1 MRLSA
6 ADRWRRV
13 EEICQAALDR
23 AAPERS
29 SFVVA
34 ACEGDEELRREV
46 EAIVGHTDRAAG
58 FLSEPISAV
67 AAAAL
72 REEAVSL
79 IGRRVGSY
87 HIQSSLGAGG
97 MGEVYRAHDTELG
110 REVAIKVLPPAFVA
124 DRDRLARFERE
135 ARVLAALNH
144 PNIAAIYGVVPV
156 DAGRALVLELVDGET
171 LAERISAHPSGL
183 AVGETLGIARQIA
196 EALEAAHEKGIVHRD
211 VKPANIKL
219 TPTGIVKVLDFGLAK
234 GGEESAPH
242 ASQSPTLTAGGT
254 REGMLL
260 GTAAYMSPEQARGQS
275 VDQRADIWAFGCVLF
290 EMLTGHMAFPGHT
303 VSDHI
308 ASILE
313 REPEW
318 TTLPAA
324 TPPRIHR
331 LLRRCLAKDLRRRL
345 PDVAVARL
353 EIDDPLDETGSTANS
368 IRQSRTWMQITTAAL
383 LVIGLVLLAAVGLI
397 RRDHRN
403 DSIALDLGPPDGY
416 RFLGL
421 PGTVAIS
428 PDGQHVVFPVVPT
441 DAGPSASELGIDA
454 TGLRRADGAL
464 LNIRDFTSPTA
475 RPLAGTEGGTFPF
488 WSPDGRFVGFVSDGV
503 LKKIS
508 VTDGS
513 VMQLA
518 DGASGRA
525 TWSAAS
531 IILFTGS
538 DGRLRR
544 VADNGGATTIASELD
559 KSRGEYSHA
568 WPVFLPDGRRFIYVA
583 RSNEAAMSAVYLST
597 IDSTART
604 RLMGAVTSVEYASGY
619 LLYERSGSL
628 IAQRFDDAAAQLTGG
643 PRLIIGSIATGG
655 AYSSVAVSV
664 SQNGVMVYRRGPSRS
679 VIGGLGELTWF
690 DRSGDKSKAIT
701 PPGYYRYASL
711 SPDGRRVAVMFSADG
726 RSFDVWQVDLER
738 NVPTRFTFNGDD
750 DFWPVAWTR
759 DAKYVAFASR
769 HQPGRAYDLYRRL
782 ADGASAD
789 ELLYESPDP
798 KHPTGF
804 SPDGKILLF
813 TRDTGPPKN
822 ADVWALPIDA
832 PRDPFPVVSTPFN
845 EGSAVFSPDGR
856 WIAYVSDDT
865 GAMQVYVEPFPPT
878 GSRFRLSTTGG
889 TSPMWTRGGREVV
902 YATTEQEFMA
912 VDVTV
917 AGPAIRVSAPQH
929 LFAHPHIGGNWNH
942 FAVDSA
948 GDQFLLTVPQKDT
961 YGAMT
966 VVLNWPSL
974 LQK

>member
-1 MRLSA
+1 VAFEPGTRLGA
-6 ADRWRRV
+6 Y
-13 EEICQAALDR
+13 EIL
-23 AAPERS
+23 
-29 SFVVA
+29 
-34 ACEGDEELRREV
+34 
-46 EAIVGHTDRAAG
+46 T
-58 FLSEPISAV
+58 
-67 AAAAL
+67 
-72 REEAVSL
+72 L
-79 IGRRVGSY
+79 IGS
-87 HIQSSLGAGG
+87 GG
-97 MGEVYRAHDTELG
+97 MGEVYRARDSRLHRD
-110 REVAIKVLPPAFVA
+110 VAIKVLQSEVA
-124 DRDRLARFERE
+124 GDHDRLARFERE
-135 ARVLAALNH
+135 AQVLASLNH
-144 PNIAAIYGVVPV
+144 PNIAHIHGIEDSTGTP
-156 DAGRALVLELVDGET
+156 ALVMELVEGPT
-171 LAERISAHPSGL
+171 LADRIAKGPIPL
-183 AVGETLGIARQIA
+183 DEALPVAKQIA
-196 EALEAAHEKGIVHRD
+196 EALEAAHDKGIIHRD
-211 VKPANIKL
+211 LKPANIKVRPDGAI
-219 TPTGIVKVLDFGLAK
+219 TVLDFGLAK
-234 GGEESAPH
+234 LAEPSGPA
-242 ASQSPTLTAGGT
+242 ASGSPSLSPTITAPAVMTGLGVV
-254 REGMLL
+254 L
-260 GTAAYMSPEQARGQS
+260 GTAPYMSPEQARGRP
-275 VDQRADIWAFGCVLF
+275 VDRRSDIWAFGCVLF
-290 EMLTGHMAFPGHT
+290 EMLTGRLAFPGNT

-308 ASILE
+308 AAILE
-313 REPEW
+313 REPAW
-318 TTLPAA
+318 TTLPAG

-331 LLRRCLAKDLRRRL
+331 LLRRCLAKDVRRRL
-345 PDVAVARL
+345 PDIAVARL
-353 EIDDPLDETGSTANS
+353 EIDEPLDEAGSTAGAR
-368 IRQSRTWMQITTAAL
+368 RQSRTLMQITMAAL
-383 LVIGLVLLAAVGLI
+383 LAVGLILVVVGLI
-397 RRDHRN
+397 RRDHRS

-428 PDGQHVVFPVVPT
+428 PDGRQVVFPAVPT
-441 DAGPSASELGIDA
+441 DTGPSASELGIDA

-464 LNIRDFTSPTA
+464 LNIREFTSPTA
-475 RPLAGTEGGTFPF
+475 RPLTGTEGGTFPF

-525 TWSAAS
+525 AWSSAS
-531 IILFTGS
+531 IVLFTGS

-544 VADNGGATTIASELD
+544 VADNGGAATIVSELD
-559 KSRGEYSHA
+559 KSRGEYAHA
-568 WPVFLPDGRRFIYVA
+568 WPVFLPGGRRFIYLA
-583 RSNEAAMSAVYLST
+583 RSNELAMSAVYLSS
-597 IDSTART
+597 IDSTARR
-604 RLMGAVTSVEYASGY
+604 RLMNAVTSVEYASGY

-628 IAQRFDDAAAQLTGG
+628 IAQRFDDAAGEFTSD
-643 PRLIIGSIATGG
+643 PKLIIGSIATGG
-655 AYSSVAVSV
+655 AYSSVAVSA
-664 SQNGVMVYRRGPSRS
+664 SQTGVLVYRRGPSRS

-690 DRSGDKSKAIT
+690 DRSSGKIKAIT

-750 DFWPVAWTR
+750 DFWPVAWTW

-782 ADGASAD
+782 ADGAAAD

-804 SPDGKILLF
+804 SPDGKLLLF
-813 TRDTGPPKN
+813 TRDNGASGNT
-822 ADVWALPIDA
+822 DIWALPMDA
-832 PRDPFPVVSTPFN
+832 SRDPFPVVSTQFN

-865 GAMQVYVEPFPPT
+865 GAMQVYVQPFPPT

-917 AGPAIRVSAPQH
+917 AGPAIRVSPPRH
-929 LFAHPHIGGNWNH
+929 LFAHPHIGANWNH

-948 GDQFLLTVPQKDT
+948 GDQFLLTVPQKET

-966 VVLNWPSL
+966 VLLNWPSL
-974 LQK
+974 LQNK